1 MPTKPAQEKYAI
13 ERLTRLISF
22 SEKRSIP
29 SQVAAVRR
37 KIKDNKELEPDYS
50 FLGSRT
56 RREADSDRCAP
67 QWRPSACRVI
77 PESDFSGKEGERKL
91 KDARKVIDPEASKI
105 KAQMTDDY
113 IASYYGW
120 NGTIIPEYDQREP
133 IAIYDTEVFVRRAV
147 TRRLDLAFRNGFQV
161 LSDREKDARYIRKRI
176 ATCEYVSGRSW
187 QDLLKGI
194 LYNLFTT
201 CNCFVIKIR
210 KEGDQGAG
218 VPRKKDMKA
227 PVAGFTIIPAHQLF
241 PYLINGK
248 IDHWRWFFETGR
260 PYKEVANDDLIHF
273 ELDRKPGH
281 IFATPRTIGVRDDIF
296 ALRLLE
302 ENVELLFIN
311 HLFPLFH
318 VKVGSEKAPC
328 TYGPNGESEID
339 LIRWQIQNMPK
350 EGVFV
355 TDERVEVEAVG
366 AEGKSLDFSA
376 LIAHYK
382 ARIYAGLGVS
392 AIDMGEG
399 ETSTRA
405 TADNVSQ
412 NLKDSVKADLDSF
425 GNQLRLTIF
434 KEWFLEANYSTSVQD
449 ATAATHIKFAEIDL
463 DNLIKYQNHIL
474 QLFNNHLLTE
484 TEARK
489 KLGERPM
496 VGTEKI
502 KPNDRR
508 GLHYALHVVDLV
520 WQTEKAKNQE
530 SLKMQQQL
538 VPMQTR
544 EQQKLL
550 GAQTK
555 LAMAQ
560 AQAEGIKA
568 NAKEQVLA
576 AQAKHMPTIAKA
588 KVMASKA
595 VARKSTTGAGRPQ
608 SATAKKTTQTA
619 KVVQN
624 KVTPTNQHGSNL
636 GPTKAKSGLMLRPE
650 FFEACYDRLLDTRNE
665 FMRDGVV
672 DSAAWRTES
681 VKVIDEVFQEEVGL
695 TDGNYYTNQVG
706 EELMRLKAMV
716 AEESHPEMLA
726 VLLSHGL
733 DKDVFP
739 NDESEL
745 QESIPDYSAQ

>member
-1 MPTKPAQEKYAI
+1 MPTKSPQERYADERLARLLTFNEKGNPPAQFVQLK
-13 ERLTRLISF
+13 
-22 SEKRSIP
+22 
-29 SQVAAVRR
+29 R
-37 KIKDNKELEPDYS
+37 KIKDNKELAPDYS

-56 RREADSDRCAP
+56 RREGDQFAP
-67 QWRPSACRVI
+67 QWRSAACRVI
-77 PESDFSGKEGERKL
+77 KDSEFKEGKL
-91 KDARKVIDPEASKI
+91 KDFRRVIDPEASKI
-105 KAQMTDDY
+105 RAQMTDDY

-120 NGTIIPEYDQREP
+120 NGTIIPEYDMREP

-147 TRRLDLAFRNGFQV
+147 TRRLDLAFRNGFQI
-161 LSDREKDARYIRKRI
+161 LSEREKDGAYIRKRI
-176 ATCEYVSGRSW
+176 ATCEYVGGRSW

-201 CNCFVIKIR
+201 CNCFVLKIR
-210 KEGDQGAG
+210 KAGDKGAG
-218 VPRKKDMKA
+218 VPQKKGMKP
-227 PVAGFTIIPAHQLF
+227 PVAGFTIVPAHQLF
-241 PYLINGK
+241 PYLVNGR

-296 ALRLLE
+296 ALRRLE
-302 ENVELLFIN
+302 ENIELLFIN

-355 TDERVEVEAVG
+355 TDERVEVQAVG
-366 AEGKSLDFSA
+366 AEGKSLDFTS

-412 NLKDSVKADLDSF
+412 NLKDSIKADLDSF

-449 ATAATHIKFAEIDL
+449 AVAATHIKFAEIDL

-474 QLFNNHLLTE
+474 QLFNNHLITE
-484 TEARK
+484 TEARH
-489 KLGERPM
+489 KLGERPIL
-496 VGTEKI
+496 GTEK
-502 KPNDRR
+502 KEPNDRSL
-508 GLHYALHVVDLV
+508 LHYALHVVDLV

-530 SLKMQQQL
+530 SLKMQQEL
-538 VPMQTR
+538 VPMQTK
-544 EQQKLL
+544 EQTKLL

-555 LAMAQ
+555 LAEVQ
-560 AQAEGIKA
+560 AKAEQVKA
-568 NAKEQVLA
+568 GAKEQVLA

-595 VARKSTTGAGRPQ
+595 VARKSTTGSRGGRPQ
-608 SATAKKTTQTA
+608 SGTAKKTTQTA
-619 KVVQN
+619 SAVQN

-636 GPTKAKSGLMLRPE
+636 GPTKAKSGAMLRSE
-650 FFEACYDRLLDTRNE
+650 FYDAAYDRLIAARNE
-665 FMRDGVV
+665 LIKDGVV
-672 DSAAWRTES
+672 DTLAWRAVS
-681 VKVIDEVFQEEVGL
+681 SAVIDKAFQEEVGL
-695 TDGNYYTNQVG
+695 TGENYYTNQVG
-706 EELMRLKAMV
+706 EELMRLKLMV
-716 AEESHPEMLA
+716 AEDSHPEMLA
-726 VLLSHGL
+726 VMLSNGL
-733 DKDVFP
+733 ENLPDAT
-739 NDESEL
+739 EL
-745 QESIPDYSAQ
+745 AESIPGSPAE